1 MLDSKDIVYIG
12 HIFELVEIIMKK
24 VPYKFIVPFL
34 REGVVD
40 YINNIITS
48 EPELFYIPEEKNN
61 FQSRYSILHSEE
73 KDYIEINNDINKSFI
88 EADPDRKREIKSTML
103 DMIKNKGN
111 FSSIEIIENKEI
123 SKDERNL
130 SLHNDNLFINKKNI
144 IMENNEED
152 YELKSIPK
160 DQKKTIHKKITEV
173 IETNEKKEEIVAT
186 EKKKKISYQETLV
199 FKV

>member
-160 DQKKTIHKKITEV
+160 DQKKTIDKKITEV